1 MGQAEKYIRAGLYRN
16 YMSKIKEVLACE
28 ILNAKGLP
36 TIEATVVLSDG
47 KIGVASCPSGELIGN
62 YEALDLKDHD
72 EKRFEGQGVLRAVAN
87 IKNIIAPAIV
97 GKEAEHQ
104 QEVDKIMIDLDGTQN
119 KSRLGANAILSVSM
133 AVAKAGAQSSVL
145 PLFLY
150 LRQFVKK
157 DHDLLKIPVPIFNL
171 IRSPD
176 FHEFLIVP
184 ASSKPYTE
192 SIQIGEAIYKS
203 LKKILEVKTSGELG
217 DYEEGFAPNLSTNKE
232 AFTFLQQAAEDAQ
245 IKIGFDVF
253 LGLDSR
259 ASLFFK
265 DGKYR
270 IKDIPTSLSAQELIN
285 YYEELNKDVHLL
297 YLEDAL
303 NEDDWEGWRFLFEKL
318 SATTIIAGGD
328 LIATNPYRLQMA
340 LDKKAINGIVIKPN
354 QVGTVI
360 ESLAIAEAAK
370 ETGLKIIVSHRSNET
385 NDDFM
390 ADFAVAVAAD
400 YIKIG
405 SLARGENIA
414 KYNRLLQIEN
424 QLKIL

>member
-119 KSRLGANAILSVSM
+119 KGRLGANAILSVSM

-171 IRSPD
+171 IRSSD

-203 LKKILEVKTSGELG
+203 LKKILEMKTS
-217 DYEEGFAPNLSTNKE
+217 
-232 AFTFLQQAAEDAQ
+232 
-245 IKIGFDVF
+245 
-253 LGLDSR
+253 
-259 ASLFFK
+259 
-265 DGKYR
+265 
-270 IKDIPTSLSAQELIN
+270 
-285 YYEELNKDVHLL
+285 
-297 YLEDAL
+297 
-303 NEDDWEGWRFLFEKL
+303 
-318 SATTIIAGGD
+318 
-328 LIATNPYRLQMA
+328 
-340 LDKKAINGIVIKPN
+340 
-354 QVGTVI
+354 
-360 ESLAIAEAAK
+360 
-370 ETGLKIIVSHRSNET
+370 
-385 NDDFM
+385 
-390 ADFAVAVAAD
+390 
-400 YIKIG
+400 
-405 SLARGENIA
+405 
-414 KYNRLLQIEN
+414 
-424 QLKIL
+424 

>member
-1 MGQAEKYIRAGLYRN
+1 MA
-16 YMSKIKEVLACE
+16 KIKEILASE

-36 TIEATVVLSDG
+36 TVEATVILNDG
-47 KIGVASCPSGELIGN
+47 KIGVASCPMGEAIGH
-62 YEALDLKDHD
+62 YEALDLRDHD
-72 EKRFEGQGVLRAVAN
+72 EKRFEGQGVLKAIDN
-87 IKNIIAPAIV
+87 IKNIIAPGLV
-97 GKEAEHQ
+97 GKEAQRQ
-104 QEVDKIMIDLDGTQN
+104 QEIDKIMIDLDGTQN
-119 KSRLGANAILSVSM
+119 KSRLGANAMLSVSM
-133 AVAKAGAQSSVL
+133 AVAKAGAESSVL

-157 DHDLLKIPVPIFNL
+157 DHGILKIPVPMFNL
-171 IRSPD
+171 ISGGKKERSVFD
-176 FHEFLIVP
+176 FHEFLIIP

-192 SIQIGEAIYKS
+192 SIQIGEAIHKS
-203 LKKILEVKTSGELG
+203 LKKILEVKSSGELS
-217 DYEEGFAPNLSTNKE
+217 DYEEGFTPSLSTNKE
-232 AFTFLQQAAEDAQ
+232 AFSFLQQAAEDAH
-245 IKIGFDVF
+245 IRIGFDVF

-270 IKDIPTSLSAQELIN
+270 IKDIPTSLSANELVN
-285 YYEELNKDVHLL
+285 YYEELNRNVHLL

-303 NEDDWEGWRFLFEKL
+303 SQDDWEGWKFLFEKL

-340 LDKKAINGIVIKPN
+340 LDKKTVNGIVIKPS

-370 ETGLKIIVSHRSNET
+370 ETSLKIIVSHRSSET

-390 ADFAVAVAAD
+390 ADFSVAVAAD

-405 SLARGENIA
+405 SLTRGENIA